1 MIIERKLAVADALEQ
16 PLLLPQDMADL
27 RTLKKHELFLID
39 MAKQAG
45 RVGSGRV
52 DLYFSHEFFYF
63 LFL

>member
-1 MIIERKLAVADALEQ
+1 MADALEQ

-27 RTLKKHELFLID
+27 RTLKKHEVFLID
-39 MAKQAG
+39 MAKQVG

-52 DLYFSHEFFYF
+52 DLYFSHDFFYF